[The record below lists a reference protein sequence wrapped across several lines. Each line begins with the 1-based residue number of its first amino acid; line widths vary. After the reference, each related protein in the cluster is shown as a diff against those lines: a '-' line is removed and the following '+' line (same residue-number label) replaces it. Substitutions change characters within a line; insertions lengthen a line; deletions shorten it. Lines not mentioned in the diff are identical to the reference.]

1 MAIFSSYLLGQAK
14 NSVGN
19 VVMFRAKKKNIARGK
34 SLSVKNPRTQG
45 QVQQRLRMSTLI
57 RLATRFAA
65 VIMVGFRKNSLPDAR
80 NEFIKR
86 NMGKVSVDEQNVVTI
101 DAKKLVCSAGSLGRP
116 SFSAELDAETG
127 VIRFSKSEQVLM
139 PYMQNMDDEVYAV
152 VFESVAE
159 EVLVCRLGER
169 GVTDPVEMPLPE
181 NWVKENITVYGFA
194 VNKKKTGVSE
204 TGLIPLK

>member
-1 MAIFSSYLLGQAK
+1 
-14 NSVGN
+14 
-19 VVMFRAKKKNIARGK
+19 
-34 SLSVKNPRTQG
+34 
-45 QVQQRLRMSTLI
+45 
-57 RLATRFAA
+57 
-65 VIMVGFRKNSLPDAR
+65 
-80 NEFIKR
+80 
-86 NMGKVSVDEQNVVTI
+86 
-101 DAKKLVCSAGSLGRP
+101 
-116 SFSAELDAETG
+116 
-127 VIRFSKSEQVLM
+127 
-139 PYMQNMDDEVYAV
+139 MQNMDDEVYAV